1 MSELDQLGLKD
12 GTGSP
17 NVSGSFR
24 RGSLRGVFSALQEKW
39 RSRQHHAPV
48 LFTVSSLALSVAQL
62 LSGVVIVHYIDPKD
76 VGMWYSAA
84 LALTYAFFVLAGVQN
99 GLSRELPYY
108 LGANN
113 EDMARRLASTT
124 LFYTL
129 GGCVLALFGGICT
142 VAYLIWKHSNFKLTS
157 AVAAVTLLVA
167 FKFYQNYLFVTFRS
181 KNSFVDLARVQMWQ
195 AAIMISGLLFLF
207 WGYGGLLL
215 RFVVVAGVSLY
226 LMHRGRPMS
235 VTPSWRTD
243 SFMLL
248 FKTGTPIF
256 VTDYVFNCAATV
268 DKMVLLRFGGVE
280 QVGLY
285 ALAVSTFAAFQVVP
299 QSIAHYA
306 YPRMSHH
313 YGRTNNPHILWG
325 MAWKTSLIVV
335 MSMLPIALLGWW
347 LLPFGVKFVF
357 PKYVAGTHAAQIAL
371 FTAVAYGA
379 SQGAN
384 ALSSLKAWSHL
395 VTYQAAY
402 SALLVIG
409 PIVGVRLFSSS
420 LDGVAYGVLFANILG
435 AILSLGF
442 TYAATYGQLGKQRSA
457 SDIVAAPIEPD
468 TEVIEA
474 AAGSR

>member
-1 MSELDQLGLKD
+1 MSELDHLGIESRPAAADSSGD
-12 GTGSP
+12 GP
-17 NVSGSFR
+17 PDRLRAAFV
-24 RGSLRGVFSALQEKW
+24 SLREKW
-39 RSRQHHAPV
+39 RSRQHRAPV
-48 LFTVSSLALSVAQL
+48 FFTISSLALSVAQL
-62 LSGVVIVHYIDPKD
+62 LSGVVIVHYIDPRD

-84 LALTYAFFVLAGVQN
+84 LVLTYAFFVLAGVQN

-113 EDMARRLASTT
+113 EGMAQRLAATT

-129 GGCVLALFGGICT
+129 GGCVLALLGGIGA
-142 VAYLIWKHSNFKLTS
+142 VAILVWRHADSKLTY

-195 AAIMISGLLFLF
+195 AAIMIGGLLFLF
-207 WGYGGLLL
+207 WGYHGLLL
-215 RFVVVAGVSLY
+215 RFVVVAGLSLY
-226 LMHRGRPMS
+226 LMHRARPMS
-235 VTPSWRTD
+235 VRPAWRTD

-285 ALAVSTFAAFQVVP
+285 ALAVSTFSAFQVLP

-313 YGRTNNPHILWG
+313 YGRTNNPHVLWG

-335 MSMLPIALLGWW
+335 ASMLPIALLGWW
-347 LLPFGVKFVF
+347 LLPFGVRFVF

-379 SQGAN
+379 TQGAN

-402 SALLVIG
+402 SALLVVG
-409 PIVGVRLFSSS
+409 PLLGVRLFSSH
-420 LDGVAYGVLFANILG
+420 LDGVAYGVLVANILG
-435 AILSLGF
+435 AILALSF
-442 TYAATYGQLGKQRSA
+442 TYAATYGKFGKPLMVDPVAPA
-457 SDIVAAPIEPD
+457 SPVEPYSEVDEVA
-468 TEVIEA
+468 VVK
-474 AAGSR
+474 

>member
-1 MSELDQLGLKD
+1 MSELDQLGVENRPAAANL
-12 GTGSP
+12 SSAMR
-17 NVSGSFR
+17 SGLL
-24 RGSLRGVFSALQEKW
+24 RGAFVSLREKW
-39 RSRQHHAPV
+39 RSRQHRAPV
-48 LFTVSSLALSVAQL
+48 LFTVSSLVLSVAQL
-62 LSGVVIVHYIDPKD
+62 LSGVVIVHYIDPRD

-113 EDMARRLASTT
+113 EDMARRLAATT

-129 GGCVLALFGGICT
+129 GGCVLALLGGIGT
-142 VAYLIWKHSNFKLTS
+142 VAFLIWKHADFKLTY

-195 AAIMISGLLFLF
+195 AALMIGGLLFLF

-215 RFVVVAGVSLY
+215 RFVVVAGLSLY
-226 LMHRGRPMS
+226 LMHRARPMS
-235 VTPSWRTD
+235 VLPSWRTD

-248 FKTGTPIF
+248 IKTGTPIF
-256 VTDYVFNCAATV
+256 ATDYIFNCAATA
-268 DKMVLLRFGGVE
+268 DKMVLLKFGGVE

-285 ALAVSTFAAFQVVP
+285 ALAVSAFSAFQVVP

-313 YGRTNNPHILWG
+313 YGRTNNPHVLWG

-335 MSMLPIALLGWW
+335 ASMLPIAVLGCW
-347 LLPFGVKFVF
+347 LLPFGVRFVF
-357 PKYVAGTHAAQIAL
+357 PKYIAGTHAAQIAL

-379 SQGAN
+379 TMGSN

-402 SALLVIG
+402 SALLVVG
-409 PIVGVRLFSSS
+409 PLLGVRLFSSP
-420 LDGVAYGVLFANILG
+420 LDGVAYGMLVANLLG
-435 AILSLGF
+435 AILALGF
-442 TYAATYGQLGKQRSA
+442 TYTATYGKLGRPLTMVPVVPLPSA
-457 SDIVAAPIEPD
+457 KPDSEVA
-468 TEVIEA
+468 EA
-474 AAGSR
+474 AVVK